1 MAVFY
6 AWLGCSTLSG
16 FGLPLFT
23 KLCEQPEAS
32 VAWPL
37 FEERFGVILSPP
49 WCSLSRWTG
58 MRLGMAWFGYCSPK
72 CPIGRSV
79 EFPWRVTSRVT
90 HVTMVLRE
98 GTRRCILL
106 PCLWPACLLLLRQ
119 LSWWLFQQVPF
130 YTFGYLPMM
139 SRATWINRIGVVL
152 HLLLVPVTQTAF
164 QFGYWIWILFP
175 KVSNRK
181 QTFWEYGRE
190 IWASGSAFMHLTFMH
205 LSASLFDHNHSL
217 HHITSDSVPFLYF
230 SYLIFFPGHQR
241 VLVFLTQWSFISE
254 PLLQSGSWCMWKCGC
269 ACRGKI
275 MHRTEESN
283 KIIVFV
289 ERSLFV

>member
-1 MAVFY
+1 MAVFL

-49 WCSLSRWTG
+49 WCSLFRWTG

-72 CPIGRSV
+72 CSIGRSV

-90 HVTMVLRE
+90 HVTTFPRE
-98 GTRRCILL
+98 GTRCCIPL
-106 PCLWPACLLLLRQ
+106 PCLWPACLRLLRQ
-119 LSWWLFQQVPF
+119 LSWWLFQQMPF

-152 HLLLVPVTQTAF
+152 HLLQVPVTQTAF
-164 QFGYWIWILFP
+164 PQSVQQETASRSLLGNHGYMSSPRRFENM
-175 KVSNRK
+175 V
-181 QTFWEYGRE
+181 E
-190 IWASGSAFMHLTFMH
+190 IANMS
-205 LSASLFDHNHSL
+205 
-217 HHITSDSVPFLYF
+217 
-230 SYLIFFPGHQR
+230 Q
-241 VLVFLTQWSFISE
+241 
-254 PLLQSGSWCMWKCGC
+254 WKCIYAFNIHAFKG
-269 ACRGKI
+269 
-275 MHRTEESN
+275 
-283 KIIVFV
+283 
-289 ERSLFV
+289 